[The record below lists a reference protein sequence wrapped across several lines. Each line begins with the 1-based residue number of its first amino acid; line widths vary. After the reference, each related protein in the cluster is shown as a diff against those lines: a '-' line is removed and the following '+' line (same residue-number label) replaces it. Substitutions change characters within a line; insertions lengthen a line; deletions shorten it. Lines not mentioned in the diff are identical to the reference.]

1 MKIYEEASIEP
12 EKGHLQKTTGNIMLS
27 GEGPNSFPL
36 NSERRKDLKKPQ
48 ILILMHT
55 PDGEGSTQ
63 TFHLG
68 VFQDRSPCLYTQSDQ
83 NTFETCET
91 VTHVF

>member
-1 MKIYEEASIEP
+1 
-12 EKGHLQKTTGNIMLS
+12 
-27 GEGPNSFPL
+27 
-36 NSERRKDLKKPQ
+36 
-48 ILILMHT
+48 MHT